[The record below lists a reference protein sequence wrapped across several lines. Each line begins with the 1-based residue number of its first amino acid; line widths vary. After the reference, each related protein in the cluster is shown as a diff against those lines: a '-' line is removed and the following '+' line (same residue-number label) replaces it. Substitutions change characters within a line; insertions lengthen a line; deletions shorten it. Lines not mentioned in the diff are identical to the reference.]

1 MNIDMSSIE
10 IPKRT
15 DQSDMVIKISLT
27 DRQDHVF
34 RQAIKYTIGV
44 ECPNLLHN
52 ALGNKA
58 IACHSDALRRSINE
72 LSMNASRNNIY
83 AFDIETAK
91 FIVKSVEG
99 YNDAKLVDDRSE
111 RMVASRV
118 VNIIMKEIDVSIER
132 HEFAYLANVDRIYRE
147 ADKNTFSIEF
157 DFYYEASSNDF
168 RVHANNVVDGY
179 KRNLATAYIHV
190 IPSVDSEKIGIDYFV
205 SSNGW
210 IDPSIG
216 SYDNLEDA
224 RIAAEDLVA
233 NKVDELEDEKRK
245 RTEIARAT
253 VEAMKLASA

>member
-10 IPKRT
+10 IPKRV
-15 DQSDMVIKISLT
+15 DQSDMIIEISLT

-52 ALGNKA
+52 SLGNRA
-58 IACHSDALRRSINE
+58 LACHSDALRRSINE
-72 LSMNASRNNIY
+72 LSMKFSRNNVY

-99 YNDAKLVDDRSE
+99 YSDAKLVDDRSE

-118 VNIIMKEIDVSIER
+118 VNIIMKEIDVSIEG
-132 HEFAYLANVDRIYRE
+132 HEIAYLENVNRIYRE
-147 ADKNTFSIEF
+147 ADKSTFSIEF

-168 RVHANNVVDGY
+168 RVHANNVVDDY
-179 KRNLATAYIHV
+179 KRNIATAYIHI
-190 IPSVDSEKIGIDYFV
+190 IPSVDSGKMGIDYAV

-210 IDPSIG
+210 SSSSIG

-233 NKVDELEDEKRK
+233 NKVDELEDERRK
-245 RTEIARAT
+245 RNEIARAT
-253 VEAMKLASA
+253 IEAMKLASS